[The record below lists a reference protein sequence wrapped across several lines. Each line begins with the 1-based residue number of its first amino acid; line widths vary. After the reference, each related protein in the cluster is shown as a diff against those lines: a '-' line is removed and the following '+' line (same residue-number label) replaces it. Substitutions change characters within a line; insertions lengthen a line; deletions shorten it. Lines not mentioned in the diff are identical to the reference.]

1 MLVSSGHPPCAW
13 LLHLYPHA
21 GRGGEGEL
29 GKGEWL
35 QCPLPEPCHMDCFVC
50 VRGSKIGFVW
60 VVEILFP
67 PLSLPSPPP
76 PPPRTRTVLSG
87 LLCVCTWKQDGCLR
101 LCRNQVCLSLLRLY
115 SHPCPCLFLPPP
127 PHTHTHT

>member
-67 PLSLPSPPP
+67 PLSLPRPPP
-76 PPPRTRTVLSG
+76 PPHQNRVKWTA
-87 LLCVCTWKQDGCLR
+87 LCVYMEARWMLAFVQEPD
-101 LCRNQVCLSLLRLY
+101 LSQSLRLY

-127 PHTHTHT
+127 PPPPHTHT